1 MNTTE
6 VKILLDK
13 YYDGE
18 TSLDEEKFLKAYFES
33 EQVDPSLR
41 EHAAMF
47 SFIRSEAGV
56 KAGDGLEEKITDGLS
71 ASTSI
76 PFYRHGRFWVYVSG
90 IAASILFLLTLV
102 FETRIN
108 QDHKDTLDGTAYTR
122 EDARKAYD
130 QTRIALAYVSE
141 KYVAGTEPL
150 GEISKFKNTALTMTE
165 LARFSKQID
174 NVENHVD
181 KMDKGIDDLSKL
193 SKITIIVKP

>member
-18 TSLDEEKFLKAYFES
+18 TSLDEEKLLKAYFKS
-33 EQVDPSLR
+33 GQVDPSLK
-41 EHAAMF
+41 EHATLF
-47 SFIRSEAGV
+47 SFIRTESVV
-56 KAGDGLEEKITDGLS
+56 KAGEGLEEKIRENL
-71 ASTSI
+71 STSATI
-76 PFYRHGRFWVYVSG
+76 PFYRHRRFWIYVSG
-90 IAASILFLLTLV
+90 IAASLLFLLTLV
-102 FETRIN
+102 FETRISE
-108 QDHKDTLDGTAYTR
+108 DHKDTLDGTAYTR

-150 GEISKFKNTALTMTE
+150 GEISKFKNSALTMTE
-165 LARFSKQID
+165 LARFSNQID
-174 NVENHVD
+174 NVESNVN
-181 KMDKGIDDLSKL
+181 KMDKGIDDLSNL